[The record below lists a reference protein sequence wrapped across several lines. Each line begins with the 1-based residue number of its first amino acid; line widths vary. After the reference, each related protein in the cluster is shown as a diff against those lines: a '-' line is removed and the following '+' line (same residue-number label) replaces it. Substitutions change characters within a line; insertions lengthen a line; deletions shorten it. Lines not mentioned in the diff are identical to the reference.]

1 MLCACGIFLG
11 IKPLSSA
18 LEGEFLNRTTREVSQ
33 WRVLNG
39 LYMSGAGE
47 TRTAFSV
54 YLLDIPISP
63 FLKCAIKLKK
73 KKTSLRSTDLLKMR
87 FLKKTRFLKR
97 RNTEDL
103 GRTESR
109 TRSGVGSILQTLRS
123 AGTAEVLEDQMLLM
137 LPHCR
142 PQRKEQDRH
151 CGPPG
156 VQVQ

>member
-1 MLCACGIFLG
+1 M
-11 IKPLSSA
+11 
-18 LEGEFLNRTTREVSQ
+18 
-33 WRVLNG
+33 NG
-39 LYMSGAGE
+39 LYVSGAGE

-63 FLKCAIKLKK
+63 FLKT
-73 KKTSLRSTDLLKMR
+73 KTKHSLRSTGLLKMR

-109 TRSGVGSILQTLRS
+109 TRSGVGSILQTLRR

>member
-1 MLCACGIFLG
+1 MCYQV
-11 IKPLSSA
+11 K
-18 LEGEFLNRTTREVSQ
+18 N
-33 WRVLNG
+33 
-39 LYMSGAGE
+39 
-47 TRTAFSV
+47 
-54 YLLDIPISP
+54 
-63 FLKCAIKLKK
+63 K

-109 TRSGVGSILQTLRS
+109 TRSGVGSILQTLRR